1 VEPLVPTIVL
11 ERQTELRDWL
21 LSVLNQS
28 PYQVVGIASDMAEF
42 FALKIA
48 VSPPVLIIVG
58 ADDGWERATER
69 IAQIRALRPKV
80 KIIAVAES
88 PGSFDLERCLK
99 SSADGCVFSVESRQV
114 FQKCLDLALQEKII
128 VVGRGKGIRL

>member
-1 VEPLVPTIVL
+1 MEPLVPTIVL
-11 ERQTELRDWL
+11 ERQTKFREWL
-21 LSVLNQS
+21 LSVLSQS
-28 PYQVVGIASDMAEF
+28 SYRLVGIASDMDDF

-48 VSPPVLIIVG
+48 VSPPVLIVVG
-58 ADDGWERATER
+58 ADEGWEGATER
-69 IAQIRALRPKV
+69 IAQIRALRPKC

-99 SSADGCVFSVESRQV
+99 SSADGCVFGVKSRQV

-128 VVGRGKGIRL
+128 VVGRG